1 MSAVFWQN
9 IMQVDF
15 YPIPVCNLDELIC
28 TKMAFNIKTAE
39 LFSSN
44 IRLDHS
50 TDAILGV
57 SAFKTAQ
64 SAQLMLSPLT
74 RSGMGS
80 SPNYEIVLKWPYI
93 NDNPEEPAGPPFS
106 WFALKDKSNIL
117 YREANVLYWAKA
129 LLKMTYEFIDHA
141 VDFAM
146 EPPPFDIPCLC
157 FVDAGLLLAYSN
169 APATTKDSGLLL
181 VKTSAIVSMMYLGK
195 ELIPISSDGKD
206 FVKYIHNGDAAPCDL
221 LDPDMENIVQF
232 LVFTQHIQYVKTG
245 RQVYISDY
253 QGIFVLILEPL
264 C

>member
-1 MSAVFWQN
+1 MSAVFRQN

-15 YPIPVCNLDELIC
+15 YPIPVWNLDELIH
-28 TKMAFNIKTAE
+28 TKMAFDIKTAE
-39 LFSSN
+39 LFSGN
-44 IRLDHS
+44 IRLDRS
-50 TDAILGV
+50 TDAILRVG
-57 SAFKTAQ
+57 AFKTAQ

-80 SPNYEIVLKWPYI
+80 SPNYKIVLKRPYI
-93 NDNPEEPAGPPFS
+93 NDNPEEPAGPPLS
-106 WFALKDKSNIL
+106 WFALKDESNIL

-141 VDFAM
+141 VDSAT
-146 EPPPFDIPCLC
+146 EPPPFDIPRLH

-169 APATTKDSGLLL
+169 ALATTKDSGLLS

-195 ELIPISSDGKD
+195 D
-206 FVKYIHNGDAAPCDL
+206 FVKYIHNGDVAPCDL
-221 LDPDMENIVQF
+221 LDPDAENIAQF
-232 LVFTQHIQYVKTG
+232 LAFTQHIQYVKTG

-253 QGIFVLILEPL
+253 QGIFVLILEPS